1 MLANLAARARQAL
14 RHVAVRN
21 ALFLYGVQISGYVF
35 PFITLS
41 YLSRVISPEKI
52 GLISLATY
60 FMWYFNTLT
69 EYGFNLTAT
78 RRIAI
83 QKDSPEAVNQI
94 FNAVMLAKGLLT
106 AVGLILMMLV
116 VYLNPKYRANWPLF
130 PLTFLTVIGGWLFPM
145 WLYQGL
151 EKMATVAARDF
162 IAKLIATV
170 LTLIVVRK
178 ESDYLYAAG
187 LQSGATVIAG
197 AISLALAPRICGVR
211 FQLAPWRDIRDVLR
225 QGWAVFLSI
234 AAGTL
239 TSNTNV
245 FILGQIT
252 SSTAEVAYYTNANR
266 LIVAMRM
273 LVSPVVTALYPHIS
287 HMAAKS
293 GRGAIDFL
301 RKYSLLMA
309 LPFLLMSVVTFIF
322 APFIVHKLFGTKYD
336 YTPSILLLRILAF
349 QPFLLALSH
358 SYATYYMLAFGFEKQ
373 WSRIILRSTVL
384 NFLLL
389 GTLIWIVHV
398 RPITA
403 MSIVGTV
410 LDCFVLG
417 SSYLFFRTTT
427 AKSHP
432 EVAAPVAPN
441 LT

>member
-1 MLANLAARARQAL
+1 MRANLVARARQAL

-35 PFITLS
+35 PFVTIS
-41 YLSRVISPEKI
+41 YLSRVLSPEKI
-52 GLISLATY
+52 GLIGLATY

-106 AVGLILMMLV
+106 VVGFAVMMTV
-116 VYLNPKYRANWPLF
+116 VFLNPRYRDHWVLF
-130 PLTFLTVIGGWLFPM
+130 PLCFLTVVGGWLFPM
-145 WLYQGL
+145 WLYQGM
-151 EKMATVAARDF
+151 ERMGTVAARDF

-187 LQSGATVIAG
+187 LQSGATVVAG

-211 FQLAPWRDIRDVLR
+211 FKLVPWSEIVAVLR
-225 QGWAVFLSI
+225 QGWAVFLSM

-245 FILGQIT
+245 FILGQIA
-252 SSTAEVAYYTNANR
+252 SSTAEVAYYTNATR

-273 LVSPVVTALYPHIS
+273 LVNPVVTALYPHIS
-287 HMAAKS
+287 HLAAKS
-293 GRGAIDFL
+293 SGGAIAFL

-309 LPFLLMSVVTFIF
+309 LPFLLMSIVTFAF
-322 APFIVHKLFGTKYD
+322 APFIVHKLFGTKFD
-336 YTPSILLLRILAF
+336 YTPSILLLRILSF

-373 WSRIILRSTVL
+373 WSRIILQSTVL
-384 NFLLL
+384 NFGLL
-389 GTLIWIVHV
+389 GILIWVLHV

-410 LDCFVLG
+410 LDCFILG
-417 SSYLFFRTTT
+417 SSYYFFRTNT
-427 AKSHP
+427 AKTHP
-432 EVAAPVAPN
+432 EAAVPVSQP
-441 LT
+441 

>member
-1 MLANLAARARQAL
+1 MLANLTARARQGL

-35 PFITLS
+35 PFVTLS
-41 YLSRVISPEKI
+41 YLSRILSPEKI

-83 QKDSPEAVNQI
+83 NKDSPEAINQI
-94 FNAVMLAKGLLT
+94 FNAVMLAKGFLT
-106 AVGLILMMLV
+106 AIGFIVMMLV
-116 VYLNPKYRANWPLF
+116 VFLNPKYRDHWQLF
-130 PLTFLTVIGGWLFPM
+130 PLCFLTVIGGWLFPM
-145 WLYQGL
+145 WLYQGM

-170 LTLIVVRK
+170 LTLIVVRR
-178 ESDYLYAAG
+178 ESDYMYAAG

-197 AISLALAPRICGVR
+197 VVSLALAPRICGVSFR
-211 FQLAPWRDIRDVLR
+211 LVSWGEVMDVLR
-225 QGWAVFLSI
+225 QGWAVFLSM

-273 LVSPVVTALYPHIS
+273 LVTPVVTAFYPHIS

-293 GRGAIDFL
+293 SGGAIAFL
-301 RKYSLLMA
+301 RKYSLLLA
-309 LPFLLMSVVTFIF
+309 LPFLLMSVVTCVF
-322 APFIVHKLFGTKYD
+322 APFIVHKLFGTKFD

-373 WSRIILRSTVL
+373 WSRIILQTTAL
-384 NFLLL
+384 NFALL
-389 GTLIWIVHV
+389 GGFIWLLHV

-403 MSIVGTV
+403 MSMVGTL
-410 LDCFVLG
+410 LDCFVLA
-417 SSYLFFRTTT
+417 SSYYFFRRNT

-432 EVAAPVAPN
+432 EIGVPVSQ
-441 LT
+441 T